1 MKVNNT
7 LRANRK
13 DRVVFTLGEKNVHI
27 INLKKSIVLELAELR
42 TIQSWRT
49 DWDFICIVVWKFLL
63 PISTWIS
70 ATKEIKWF
78 VNLIMLQKVFKSI
91 KIPLVLF
98 LFLREKN
105 YQKKTPI
112 SLRLRSFIFIINF
125 LWDQHSAWGSQTV
138 ILETNIV
145 TSDIFFVIP
154 RITSFHSESLFDAP
168 MCLFKSTCIFNF
180 SEIRFQKKVLE
191 WMSQSF
197 KRYNK
202 QLGLK

>member
-1 MKVNNT
+1 MKVNNK

-13 DRVVFTLGEKNVHI
+13 DRVVLTLGEKNVHI

-49 DWDFICIVVWKFLL
+49 DWEFICIVVWKFLL

-105 YQKKTPI
+105 YQEKTPI

-168 MCLFKSTCIFNF
+168 MCLFKSTCMYIQFFRDKISKIGAWMNVPIF
-180 SEIRFQKKVLE
+180 QTL
-191 WMSQSF
+191 Q
-197 KRYNK
+197 
-202 QLGLK
+202 

>member
-27 INLKKSIVLELAELR
+27 INLKKSIVLELAEPQK
-42 TIQSWRT
+42 IQSWRT

-168 MCLFKSTCIFNF
+168 MCLFKSTCTFNF
-180 SEIRFQKKVLE
+180 SEIRFQK
-191 WMSQSF
+191 
-197 KRYNK
+197 
-202 QLGLK
+202 